1 MFKPEDFELPLEK
14 VLKLRVITDE
24 VDGCSDVEVLR
35 NSLKEVTKQLMTYQ
49 NLLAA
54 VLREQIVLN
63 LENIGIA
70 DRSSNID
77 IKKMSKALIN

>member
-1 MFKPEDFELPLEK
+1 MFKPGDFELPLEK

-54 VLREQIVLN
+54 VLKEQIVSE

-70 DRSSNID
+70 DKS
-77 IKKMSKALIN
+77 

>member
-24 VDGCSDVEVLR
+24 VNECTDVEVLR

-54 VLREQIVLN
+54 VLKEQIVSE
-63 LENIGIA
+63 LENIGIV
-70 DRSSNID
+70 D
-77 IKKMSKALIN
+77 KG

>member
-24 VDGCSDVEVLR
+24 VNECSDVEVLR

-54 VLREQIVLN
+54 VLKEQIVSE
-63 LENIGIA
+63 LENIGIV
-70 DRSSNID
+70 DKS
-77 IKKMSKALIN
+77 

>member
-54 VLREQIVLN
+54 VLKEQIVSE
-63 LENIGIA
+63 LENIGIVDKSCLLYTSDAA
-70 DRSSNID
+70 DE
-77 IKKMSKALIN
+77 

>member
-24 VDGCSDVEVLR
+24 VNECSDVEVLR

-54 VLREQIVLN
+54 VLKEQIVSE
-63 LENIGIA
+63 LENIGIV
-70 DRSSNID
+70 D
-77 IKKMSKALIN
+77 KG

>member
-1 MFKPEDFELPLEK
+1 
-14 VLKLRVITDE
+14 VITDE

-49 NLLAA
+49 NLLAV
-54 VLREQIVLN
+54 VLREQIISN

-70 DRSSNID
+70 DRS
-77 IKKMSKALIN
+77 